1 MAGAARAL
9 QMVMLLQHLAGE
21 ALHPESKLSQEGMAG
36 KAAYFLPPLGREGT
50 QPLPQLWEQDR
61 SLLPHPTLIFLL

>member
-21 ALHPESKLSQEGMAG
+21 ALHLESKLSQEGMAG
-36 KAAYFLPPLGREGT
+36 KAAFLPPLGREGT

-61 SLLPHPTLIFLL
+61 SLPPHPTLIFLL